1 MKERPGNGTRGRDAR
16 RRPRGAQ
23 GTPEEGRPLRST
35 APPERDV
42 QRWLAY
48 ERNHLANERT
58 YAAWLRT
65 GLSLS
70 AVGIAVAHFLPEE
83 KRAPMLSVTV
93 GTGFVFAGLA
103 LIFFGAWRYDR
114 THRELSEASG
124 ERTRIVAPSVVY
136 FVTVLI
142 AVLLLSVLVFV

>member
-1 MKERPGNGTRGRDAR
+1 MTDRPETGDEPGDVRLRLH
-16 RRPRGAQ
+16 GA
-23 GTPEEGRPLRST
+23 GG
-35 APPERDV
+35 APPAPPAAQPPARDV

-58 YAAWLRT
+58 FAAWLRT
-65 GLSLS
+65 GLSLA

-83 KRAPMLSVTV
+83 ERAPMLSVTV

-103 LIFFGAWRYDR
+103 LILFGAWRYER

-124 ERTRIVAPSVVY
+124 ERTRIVAPRIVY
-136 FVTVLI
+136 LVTVLVS
-142 AVLLLSVLVFV
+142 VLLLSVLVFV

>member
-1 MKERPGNGTRGRDAR
+1 MTDRPASGPVG
-16 RRPRGAQ
+16 
-23 GTPEEGRPLRST
+23 
-35 APPERDV
+35 RDV

-65 GLSLS
+65 GLSLA

-83 KRAPMLSVTV
+83 VRTPMLSLTV

-103 LIFFGAWRYDR
+103 LIVFGAWRYAR
-114 THRELSEASG
+114 THRELTGASG
-124 ERTRIVAPSVVY
+124 ERTRIVAPRVVY
-136 FVTVLI
+136 VVTTLV
-142 AVLLLSVLVFV
+142 AVLLLSVLIFV